1 VIIWLQDILIELNKL
16 EEFVLNEGF
25 SQDQVE
31 VAVVSSSGDI
41 EAAFK
46 HLRSLSSNI
55 SSPISERKMAN
66 VSNGVFQENSEDFRV
81 QCAGGIGA
89 VILSESRLADTT
101 EDFCRHS

>member
-1 VIIWLQDILIELNKL
+1 MQCDMPVQSQGSMDILIELNKL

-55 SSPISERKMAN
+55 SSPISERKMVWLSAN
-66 VSNGVFQENSEDFRV
+66 MW
-81 QCAGGIGA
+81 
-89 VILSESRLADTT
+89 ILYPPSIELLV
-101 EDFCRHS
+101 

>member
-1 VIIWLQDILIELNKL
+1 MQRDMPVQSQGSMDILIELNKL

-55 SSPISERKMAN
+55 SSPISERKMVWLSAN
-66 VSNGVFQENSEDFRV
+66 MW
-81 QCAGGIGA
+81 
-89 VILSESRLADTT
+89 ILYPPSIELLV
-101 EDFCRHS
+101 